1 MELWRTARLG
11 MVTYQPDGKGR
22 DKYIKYNN
30 GGFWDTGETFEVK
43 KDYERPKYN
52 NFHSL
57 YHQAAPF
64 KYYSNGK
71 TRDSYILFDTGLSK
85 NEKPLT
91 SYKLTDFLRGSEN
104 TLLDRRYNK
113 NIVRSPLEKSI
124 SLQRK
129 KNELGIIER
138 LYRKPLMKKEELFK
152 KKQEEEGGE
161 LKDDFPL
168 RTYSCN
174 FNTYN
179 KTYGRVENL
188 ITESALNNAIRNSLH
203 LEKYELKDEK
213 SQLHKK
219 EREDINK
226 FLMKDR
232 EFVYNNKLKFNK
244 GKRRMQNRNL
254 GDIKT
259 Q

>member
-30 GGFWDTGETFEVK
+30 GGFWDTGETFEIK

-91 SYKLTDFLRGSEN
+91 SYKLTYFLRGSEN

-129 KNELGIIER
+129 KKN
-138 LYRKPLMKKEELFK
+138 
-152 KKQEEEGGE
+152 
-161 LKDDFPL
+161 
-168 RTYSCN
+168 
-174 FNTYN
+174 
-179 KTYGRVENL
+179 
-188 ITESALNNAIRNSLH
+188 
-203 LEKYELKDEK
+203 
-213 SQLHKK
+213 
-219 EREDINK
+219 
-226 FLMKDR
+226 
-232 EFVYNNKLKFNK
+232 
-244 GKRRMQNRNL
+244 
-254 GDIKT
+254 
-259 Q
+259 

>member
-1 MELWRTARLG
+1 
-11 MVTYQPDGKGR
+11 
-22 DKYIKYNN
+22 
-30 GGFWDTGETFEVK
+30 
-43 KDYERPKYN
+43 
-52 NFHSL
+52 
-57 YHQAAPF
+57 
-64 KYYSNGK
+64 
-71 TRDSYILFDTGLSK
+71 
-85 NEKPLT
+85 
-91 SYKLTDFLRGSEN
+91 
-104 TLLDRRYNK
+104 
-113 NIVRSPLEKSI
+113 
-124 SLQRK
+124 
-129 KNELGIIER
+129 
-138 LYRKPLMKKEELFK
+138 MKKEELFK